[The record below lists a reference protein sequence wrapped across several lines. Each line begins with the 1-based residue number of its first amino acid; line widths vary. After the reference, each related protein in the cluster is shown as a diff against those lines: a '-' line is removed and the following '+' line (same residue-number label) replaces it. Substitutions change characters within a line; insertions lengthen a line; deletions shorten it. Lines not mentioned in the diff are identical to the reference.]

1 MLVFKLVRNMVATG
15 ATLLATI
22 VPVAKAT
29 AQTLAKAMD
38 GVEVNKVIL
47 DDETASW
54 QAWVGDR
61 VNIPEAQRFL
71 APDFVDIDASGAM
84 WTASQEFEQMKYC
97 GISSFKILD
106 PQVRLLSRRSAAITY
121 RVDVNA
127 HCGEQQISEE
137 LFASSVWIKRGKQ
150 WLTEVHTETV
160 AAAKK

>member
-1 MLVFKLVRNMVATG
+1 MQMFKVVRNMVTTG
-15 ATLLATI
+15 AALLAII
-22 VPVAKAT
+22 VPGAKAT
-29 AQTLAKAMD
+29 TQTLAKTMD
-38 GVEVNKVIL
+38 GVDVKKVIL
-47 DDETASW
+47 DEETASW

-84 WTASQEFEQMKYC
+84 WSASQEFEQMKYC

-106 PQVRLLSRRSAAITY
+106 PQVWLLSRRSAAITY
-121 RVDVNA
+121 RVDVKA
-127 HCGEQQISEE
+127 HCGEQKISEE

-150 WLTEVHTETV
+150 WLTEVHTETA